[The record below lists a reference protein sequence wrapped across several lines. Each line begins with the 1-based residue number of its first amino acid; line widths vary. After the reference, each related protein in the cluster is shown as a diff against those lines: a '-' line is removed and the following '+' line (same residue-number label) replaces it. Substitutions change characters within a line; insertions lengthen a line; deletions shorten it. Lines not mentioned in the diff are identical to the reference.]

1 MRDYKEPMPRGSPRG
16 PKRGP
21 AKRFFGIMVGMVFA
35 FAIFI
40 GGVKVGIQVER
51 ERVHIAEEVPAPMS
65 MNKNNK
71 ETTEK
76 STQEKTSPPAE
87 KKDDKMQFTFYETLT
102 KKEGGEK
109 EAAKG
114 NEGTAKKE
122 QTKVADKK
130 EETKIAPPKTTK
142 AAEAKKSAG
151 AKELYF
157 VQIASFKEKEQAEG
171 LKGRLVKK
179 GYTAQVLSVQLE
191 GKGLWYRV
199 WLGGYPSLKEAQAV
213 QSRISGYL
221 RDEERIK
228 DTKVVS
234 GP

>member
-1 MRDYKEPMPRGSPRG
+1 MRDYKEPMPRGAPRG

-51 ERVHIAEEVPAPMS
+51 DRVHIAEEVPATMS
-65 MNKNNK
+65 INKNNK

-76 STQEKTSPPAE
+76 KRQEKTSPPAE
-87 KKDDKMQFTFYETLT
+87 KKDDKMQFTFYDTLT
-102 KKEGGEK
+102 RKEGGEQQQ
-109 EAAKG
+109 KG
-114 NEGTAKKE
+114 NGGEANKE
-122 QTKVADKK
+122 QVKVAEKK
-130 EETKIAPPKTTK
+130 GEPVPKAVK
-142 AAEAKKSAG
+142 GEEAKKTAG
-151 AKELYF
+151 KKELYF
-157 VQIASFKEKEQAEG
+157 VQIASFREKEQAEG
-171 LKGRLVKK
+171 LKGRLEKK

-199 WLGGYPSLKEAQAV
+199 WLGGYPGLKEAQAV

-228 DTKVVS
+228 DSKVVS